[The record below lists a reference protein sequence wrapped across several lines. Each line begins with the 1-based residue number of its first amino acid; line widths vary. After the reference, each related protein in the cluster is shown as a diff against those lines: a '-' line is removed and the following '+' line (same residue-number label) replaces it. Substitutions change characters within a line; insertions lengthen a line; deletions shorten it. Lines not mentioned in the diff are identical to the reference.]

1 MTMNRRRMLA
11 LALALSLFFSLWPSA
26 VPQSAALAESLG
38 IVTSSSVHVRKQSST
53 SAEIWFD
60 LSQNTICT
68 ILAETDA
75 EGIHWYK
82 VETTHP
88 ENRTTAAGNTYI
100 GFIHGY
106 FFRPLTAEEA
116 ASYSQGSEIFV
127 TGSGS
132 SAAVVTN
139 AAPATVSGTIG
150 VVTNGG
156 TNFREGPSMKSRS
169 MMKLDRG
176 TQVEILTAPSVI
188 SSETFY
194 EVRYSGLTGYI
205 MSTFIRVDSS
215 PVITSVPTATPT
227 PTSSDSGSGSVA
239 TATPTPAPTAAVYTH
254 VRLIL
259 SSCHLRTSPA
269 GSYDSDKDWEGR
281 GSTLPLAGDPVRKG
295 NYTWYPVW
303 KDNTVY
309 YVRNDCVQ
317 PFTDSPVTATPAPDS
332 GATATPTPDSSVTA
346 TPTPPPAP
354 TATSSVNV
362 LGYVRTTKGGCN
374 LRASIGGTV
383 IKQIKRNTTLPYL
396 LPPVTKN
403 GYTWYYVDA
412 DGNRGYLRSDV
423 VKVVN
428 VETPT
433 PTAAPTPSDGS
444 VTPAPTVTDGATG
457 YVKTTAGG
465 VNLRERAGY
474 TDVLGQVDRD
484 VVMPYYGTPTTVK
497 GVIWYYVSHPTLGA
511 GYLHGSYLALVNS
524 DGTLLPTP
532 TPIAVN
538 TPTSGGSSS
547 DSTQEASYTTLKLGS
562 TGASVKNLIQE
573 LKNQGY
579 YNGSVTTRYTSSV
592 ERAVE
597 AFQRAKGL
605 TVDGVAGSATQHALY
620 GTVPV
625 GTADTTNLT
634 MTIYPAEKIDWY
646 TGGINE
652 LWPRGS
658 NYKVFDV
665 YTGVVWWAHRWAGSK
680 HVDAEPLTAA
690 DTARLCKIY
699 GVSTAEEIASKDL
712 YQRRPM
718 LVTIGTRT
726 FACSLYGEPHN
737 EEGNTIKDNNFPGQ
751 LCIHFTNSR
760 IHGSNKVDSGHQEAI
775 EYAWENAPNG
785 HI

>member
-100 GFIHGY
+100 GFIHGD

-116 ASYSQGSEIFV
+116 TSYSQGSEIFV
-127 TGSGS
+127 TGSGA

-150 VVTNGG
+150 VVTHGG

-227 PTSSDSGSGSVA
+227 P
-239 TATPTPAPTAAVYTH
+239 
-254 VRLIL
+254 
-259 SSCHLRTSPA
+259 
-269 GSYDSDKDWEGR
+269 
-281 GSTLPLAGDPVRKG
+281 DP
-295 NYTWYPVW
+295 
-303 KDNTVY
+303 
-309 YVRNDCVQ
+309 
-317 PFTDSPVTATPAPDS
+317 

-532 TPIAVN
+532 TPISVN

-547 DSTQEASYTTLKLGS
+547 DSKQEASYTTLKLGS